1 MPPDMQILEVLAELS
16 AKRCGCV
23 LVVCSLGKLLGTF
36 TDGDLRR
43 SLQKLGA
50 AVRHASPVRDGV
62 AFTDWQGAV
71 CQLLGTCDQLANKH
85 TMQLP

>member
-1 MPPDMQILEVLAELS
+1 MRILQVLGELS

-23 LVVCSLGKLLGTF
+23 LVVCPQGTLLGTF

-50 AVRHASPVRDGV
+50 AVRS
-62 AFTDWQGAV
+62 W
-71 CQLLGTCDQLANKH
+71 
-85 TMQLP
+85 